1 MHETLTRV
9 RAATALLLALCLLV
23 GGQLALPAAAGPRG
37 RDAITIEQFMTGLAC
52 IESSGRFTATN
63 ARSGAYG
70 KYQIMPRNWVV
81 WAGRYLR
88 DRWAQPT
95 PQNQEFVARAR
106 IAKLYRVKD
115 SWRRVAYWWL
125 TGRDGAD
132 ETRWSRKARGY
143 VDAVMA
149 MTARAASRTGRGVP
163 QRCVP
168 TDFGTPDIRS
178 QPRQRVGV
186 AAGSVYVRRAPGY
199 ENRMINVVRRGEVLP
214 VLDRDRDAR
223 GRRWLKVGLRNGQ
236 TGWVA
241 AWLTRER

>member
-1 MHETLTRV
+1 MHEMLTRV
-9 RAATALLLALCLLV
+9 RVATALLLALCVLV
-23 GGQLALPAAAGPRG
+23 GGQLALPAAAGPRNG
-37 RDAITIEQFMTGLAC
+37 DRITIEQFMTGLAC

-70 KYQIMPRNWVV
+70 KYQIMPRNWPV
-81 WAGRYLR
+81 WARRYLR

-106 IAKLYRVKD
+106 IAQLYRVKD

-149 MTARAASRTGRGVP
+149 MVERAASPRARPVPERCLPDEFETPEIRTE
-163 QRCVP
+163 
-168 TDFGTPDIRS
+168 
-178 QPRQRVGV
+178 PRERVRV
-186 AAGSVYVRRAPGY
+186 AGGAVYVRRAPGY
-199 ENRMINVVRRGEVLP
+199 ENRMFAVVRRGQVLP
-214 VLDRDRDAR
+214 VLDRDRDPR
-223 GRRWLKVGLRNGQ
+223 GRPWLKVGLRSGR

-241 AWLTRER
+241 AWLMRAR